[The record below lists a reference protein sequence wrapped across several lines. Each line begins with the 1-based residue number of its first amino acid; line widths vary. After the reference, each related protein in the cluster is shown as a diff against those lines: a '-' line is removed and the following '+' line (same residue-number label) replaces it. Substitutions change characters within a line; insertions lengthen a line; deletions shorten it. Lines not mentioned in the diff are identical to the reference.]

1 MGFAEFSQTKE
12 LIYIFIVI
20 SLTFK
25 SALRLND
32 LTESYA
38 SEVLMSKEFEYLYKQ
53 ILTSILLIKSENG
66 EKRSRP

>member
-25 SALRLND
+25 SALTLND

>member
-25 SALRLND
+25 SALMLND

-38 SEVLMSKEFEYLYKQ
+38 SEVLVSKEFEYLYKQ